1 MALIVAIVL
10 AYLKRLGRER
20 DFRSVWAGT
29 LAAVGLA
36 AGAGVIIFVAV
47 GGLEGKAEEI
57 VEGVAAFAAALVLT
71 WMVFW
76 MRRQARTIK
85 SELQH
90 RVDEAVAS
98 RSAVALAAIAFF
110 AVLREGL
117 ETALFLL
124 GSSVGQQSSLDQAIG
139 GFAGVALAIATGYL
153 IYKGSRRI
161 DLRSFFKATGVLILL
176 FAAGLLAKGLH
187 EFQEVG
193 VFGSVNESV
202 WNVRSIGW
210 LNPSASRFADF
221 LKGLFGW
228 HPAPSL
234 EMVLVYFAYLV
245 PVGFAFLSGTRG
257 MPPVIR
263 PAESR
268 EPAPATE

>member
-98 RSAVALAAIAFF
+98 GSAVALAAIAFF

-268 EPAPATE
+268 EPAPATQ